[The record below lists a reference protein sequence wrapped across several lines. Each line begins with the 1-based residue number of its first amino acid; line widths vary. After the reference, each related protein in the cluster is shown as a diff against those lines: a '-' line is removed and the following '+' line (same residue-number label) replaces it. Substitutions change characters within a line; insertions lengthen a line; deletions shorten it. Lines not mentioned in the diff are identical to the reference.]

1 MDEKNES
8 VEITT
13 EFRVPE
19 RAWTDGS
26 EDISRAID
34 GVVKV
39 FNELVERDN
48 FSGAAITFV
57 LHKLSEVYIEAMFK
71 HFAGDDSSRSSIYV
85 MTAQMMNA
93 NMDTYDRIRAQMPQH
108 ILQLIEE
115 PTQGDA

>member
-1 MDEKNES
+1 MDEKNERE
-8 VEITT
+8 EITT
-13 EFRVPE
+13 ELRVPN
-19 RAWTDGS
+19 RAWTDGG
-26 EDISRAID
+26 EDISSAIN
-34 GVVKV
+34 GVVEI
-39 FNELVERDN
+39 FNELIDHKN

-57 LHKLSEVYIEAMFK
+57 LHKLSEVYIDAMFK

-93 NMDTYDRIRAQMPQH
+93 NMDTYDRIREQMPQH